1 MDAPSG
7 WIIFACSIAFASA
20 SFFEVRYPSVVVSAE
35 TGGNLTIAAGP
46 NGGNIYMT
54 PGDRGTVFIGR
65 TDMLKLFQIV
75 NSQPPVW
82 GQKAPY
88 GTLGTF
94 LGGQAVSLQLT
105 AMDPEGTSL
114 HYEKISGALPPGVFL
129 DRASGL
135 LNGTAPDVDA
145 TYEFGIRVM
154 DEQGKYA
161 DQTFTI
167 DTRERDQCRS
177 SPCKNGGSCTDDM
190 GTFSCSCRTGYGGKT
205 CTISCASESVGVAN
219 NLKTIP
225 DAQMAGHYS
234 FGGSDHK
241 AYEGRLNSPT
251 GWIGENTNSWF
262 QVDLG
267 NPRKVYAVATQGYSA
282 TFNLLTF
289 QLQCSLNGNTF
300 SDVNGLNGT
309 AAVFDGSGTS
319 FNTVTKQTLPVPDL
333 CRYIRFVPKTW
344 TNSHPGFRVEIYACE
359 DF

>member
-105 AMDPEGTSL
+105 AM
-114 HYEKISGALPPGVFL
+114 ISGALPPGVFL

-145 TYEFGIRVM
+145 TYEFGIRNMRQFTGGDNVM
-154 DEQGKYA
+154 LLFQSVISAAQVLAKMEARARTTWGPSRARAGQ
-161 DQTFTI
+161 
-167 DTRERDQCRS
+167 
-177 SPCKNGGSCTDDM
+177 DM
-190 GTFSCSCRTGYGGKT
+190 AAKP
-205 CTISCASESVGVAN
+205 CASESVGVAN

-241 AYEGRLNSPT
+241 AYE
-251 GWIGENTNSWF
+251 
-262 QVDLG
+262 
-267 NPRKVYAVATQGYSA
+267 VATQGYSA